1 MVPVLV
7 KYILLVLQII
17 TNVVLRFFCN
27 WVIIY
32 PFSTCGNRNGGP
44 GTTCLFFQTLNVLA
58 DLDRD
63 PTTIKVLSR
72 CQIRANKC
80 ILFLEILN

>member
-44 GTTCLFFQTLNVLA
+44 GTTCLFFQTLNVLS